1 MTTHHS
7 PLTTHQQTLILLKP
21 DAVHR
26 RLVGTIIQRFEQKG
40 LRLAGL
46 KLVQAGRQLAE
57 QHYAVHKGKPFYE
70 PLLQF
75 LTSGPTVAMVWEG
88 REAVQV
94 ARTLMGPTDGTKAP
108 PATIRGD
115 FALSVQNN
123 LIHGSDSPENAR
135 AEIVLW
141 FRPEELMNY
150 EPVDKNW
157 IEG

>member
-1 MTTHHS
+1 M
-7 PLTTHQQTLILLKP
+7 QQTLILLKP
-21 DAVHR
+21 DGVHR

-70 PLLQF
+70 SLLLF

-94 ARTLMGPTDGTKAP
+94 ARTLMGPTDGATAP

-135 AEIVLW
+135 AEIALW
-141 FRPEELMNY
+141 FKPEELIGY

-157 IEG
+157 IEGK